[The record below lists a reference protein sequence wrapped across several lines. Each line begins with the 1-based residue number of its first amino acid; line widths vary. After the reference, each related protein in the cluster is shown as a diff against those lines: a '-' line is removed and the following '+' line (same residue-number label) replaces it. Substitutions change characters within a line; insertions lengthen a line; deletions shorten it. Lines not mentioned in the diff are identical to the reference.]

1 MMNIADQKDLS
12 SRPTDGFDK
21 MPVVVVLPRQIVLRQ
36 ICSLDAQSQRRIR
49 EIRNEPSI
57 RKVMYTD
64 HEIQV
69 DEHEDWLERLKQDK
83 CRIAFAV
90 IDDKH
95 GPIGMVSLNAVDW
108 RHRKADWAFYLTEN
122 ERGGL
127 GASLEFSLLDFAFN
141 RLGLEKLNCEVI
153 EGNDAVVRLHKRFGF
168 EEEGFRRSNIEKDG
182 IRVGVHFLGLQK
194 AAWVE
199 KNGAVREAH
208 RPVLE
213 KFRITIEWDRP

>member
-1 MMNIADQKDLS
+1 MMNIADQKNHS
-12 SRPTDGFDK
+12 SRSADGFDK
-21 MPVVVVLPRQIVLRQ
+21 MPATAAPPRQIVLRP
-36 ICSLDAQSQRRIR
+36 IASLDSQSQRRIR

-64 HEIQV
+64 HEIQA
-69 DEHEDWLERLKQDK
+69 DEHQDWLDRLKLDK
-83 CRIAFAV
+83 YRIAFAV
-90 IDDKH
+90 IDDKL
-95 GPIGMVSLNAVDW
+95 GPIGMVSLTAVDR

-153 EGNDAVVRLHKRFGF
+153 EGNDAVVRMHKKFGF

-194 AAWVE
+194 AAWAE
-199 KNGAVREAH
+199 KNSAVREAYG
-208 RPVLE
+208 PVLE
-213 KFRITIEWDRP
+213 KFRITIEWDDR